1 MIGFLRTIPIRKGS
15 ETLVPFAL
23 AAVIAI
29 LGALVYLELVT
40 MLLEYAD

>member
-1 MIGFLRTIPIRKGS
+1 MIGFFRAIPIRKQS

-29 LGALVYLELVT
+29 LGAVVYLELVT
-40 MLLEYAD
+40 ALVEYAG